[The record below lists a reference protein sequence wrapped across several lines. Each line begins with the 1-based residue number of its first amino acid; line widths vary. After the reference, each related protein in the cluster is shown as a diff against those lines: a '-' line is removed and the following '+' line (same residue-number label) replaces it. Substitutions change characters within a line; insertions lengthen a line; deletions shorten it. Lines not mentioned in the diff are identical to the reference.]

1 MKIDTSPKCD
11 SNIKV
16 VQTRNE
22 NPGTSTVGS
31 NSDPSNGS
39 DINKV
44 WFADVKERKMKTD
57 SGVFPDSFK
66 FVKERALRRNDFE
79 NLREEEFLKR
89 YRLSKIVVGKV
100 VEEIREVRIPDQ
112 QKHTSISNAAVSR
125 IVSKVSA
132 AIASMRRRYV
142 TFSSVQERPSI
153 VQQFYDMYNFP
164 GIVGAIDCT
173 HIKIQS
179 PGGNRAEMYR
189 NRKGYFSVNVQVISD
204 AKLLIR
210 DIVAR
215 WPGSVHD
222 STIFSNSHIRAQ
234 FQMGAIDEG
243 ILLGDSGY
251 PLRKYLLTPYLHPET
266 RPQHNY
272 NAAHIRTRNYVER
285 MIGVWKRRFPVLSLG
300 LRTKR
305 QTTLTIIVATAV
317 LHNIAVETRDQLPP
331 EDLTLHQYIT
341 ERRRNR
347 HIRNQNLALF
357 TWKMNKLQQLTGT
370 HLHNNT
376 SLRVVLLSAS
386 AAMLLRQ
393 RLAWKQKSAVK
404 ILALLADFYY
414 NPQRDQL

>member
-1 MKIDTSPKCD
+1 M
-11 SNIKV
+11 
-16 VQTRNE
+16 
-22 NPGTSTVGS
+22 
-31 NSDPSNGS
+31 
-39 DINKV
+39 
-44 WFADVKERKMKTD
+44 ADVNNAFDVELLYLDHLNAVPNR
-57 SGVFPDSFK
+57 
-66 FVKERALRRNDFE
+66 ERALRRNDFE

-89 YRLSKIVVGKV
+89 YRLSKTVVGKV
-100 VEEIREVRIPDQ
+100 VEEIQERLEYPTNRNIPLSPMQ
-112 QKHTSISNAAVSR
+112 QILITLRFYATGSFHLMVGDNAGISKSTVSR

-142 TFSSVQERPSI
+142 TFPSVQERPSI

-179 PGGNRAEMYR
+179 PGGNRAEIYR

-204 AKLLIR
+204 ANLLIR

-234 FQMGAIDEG
+234 FEMGAIDEG

-272 NAAHIRTRNYVER
+272 NAAHIRTRNCVER

-347 HIRNQNLALF
+347 HIRNQNLVPIHMENEQTAAAYRNAF
-357 TWKMNKLQQLTGT
+357 AQQHFACKYYKRFIFKLVTYT
-370 HLHNNT
+370 T
-376 SLRVVLLSAS
+376 
-386 AAMLLRQ
+386 
-393 RLAWKQKSAVK
+393 
-404 ILALLADFYY
+404 
-414 NPQRDQL
+414 

>member
-1 MKIDTSPKCD
+1 M
-11 SNIKV
+11 
-16 VQTRNE
+16 
-22 NPGTSTVGS
+22 
-31 NSDPSNGS
+31 
-39 DINKV
+39 
-44 WFADVKERKMKTD
+44 ADVNNAFDVELLYLDHLNAVPNR
-57 SGVFPDSFK
+57 G
-66 FVKERALRRNDFE
+66 RALRRNDFE

-89 YRLSKIVVGKV
+89 YRLSKTVVGKV
-100 VEEIREVRIPDQ
+100 VEEIQERLEYPTNRNIPLSPMQ
-112 QKHTSISNAAVSR
+112 QILITLRFYATGSFHLMVGDNAGISKSTVSR

-142 TFSSVQERPSI
+142 TFPSVQERPSI

-179 PGGNRAEMYR
+179 PGGNRAEIYR

-204 AKLLIR
+204 ANLLIR

-234 FQMGAIDEG
+234 FEMGAIDEG

-251 PLRKYLLTPYLHPET
+251 PLRKYLLTSYLHPET

-272 NAAHIRTRNYVER
+272 NAAHIRTRNCVER

-347 HIRNQNLALF
+347 HIRNQNLVPIHMENEQTAAAYRNAF
-357 TWKMNKLQQLTGT
+357 AQQ
-370 HLHNNT
+370 HF
-376 SLRVVLLSAS
+376 A
-386 AAMLLRQ
+386 
-393 RLAWKQKSAVK
+393 
-404 ILALLADFYY
+404 
-414 NPQRDQL
+414 